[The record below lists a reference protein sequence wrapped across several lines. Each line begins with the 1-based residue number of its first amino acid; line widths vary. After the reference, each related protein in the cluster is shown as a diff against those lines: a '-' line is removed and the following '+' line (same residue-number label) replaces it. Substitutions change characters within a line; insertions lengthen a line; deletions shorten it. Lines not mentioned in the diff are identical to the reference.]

1 MGVNVKVRPEVLD
14 EPVNGYNSYWN
25 AAFNY
30 TRFVFQRQDRVISSV
45 SNDGGFMQLNLSSP
59 PPASSGTVT
68 VYYQNSAGTISGT
81 ATVTSISGS
90 DVTIDVAYLSS
101 FSGFVNFTNV
111 IIDWKVEVIIDKWNG
126 SSYVPITDG
135 VTAIFKNLPNA
146 LVPADLTEFLRPEL
160 SNDYSYTATG
170 LNFTD
175 PYNAI
180 QYRVRY
186 RENFFGATPGSYLIV
201 QDSTGVTDVDFFAV
215 NAALQV
221 GDALAPNMAK
231 YLMIDDAA
239 CDGLFLSSFD
249 EPTFWLGYAFD
260 LSYLTGTDADAITA
274 IQLWYDA
281 NGTHVDST
289 ALGTLTDT
297 AGKIGRIGVNRGTVT
312 SNDYSFTAI
321 RLTESVF
328 PFGGISETKMMR
340 VKTACENPIALV
352 WKNKLGGW
360 DYWVFSKKHVKGITV
375 GNGSI
380 FEPYIEDLSSN
391 FAKEIV
397 LNKTATS
404 VITLGAGG
412 LDANDV
418 NGLIGLPQ
426 SIAAYMINPDGT
438 VISRVTVQ
446 GGTWN
451 VFETRKSLYELQ
463 FSLILPSE
471 YIQSE

>member
-1 MGVNVKVRPEVLD
+1 MGVNVKVRPEA
-14 EPVNGYNSYWN
+14 ENQPISGYTSYWN
-25 AAFNY
+25 AVFNW
-30 TRFVFQRQDRVISSV
+30 TRFVFQRQDRVITSV
-45 SNDGGFMQLNLSSP
+45 SDDGGFMQLNLSTP
-59 PPASSGTVT
+59 PPATSGTVK
-68 VYYQNSAGTISGT
+68 VYYQNNAGTISGE
-81 ATVTSISGS
+81 ATVVTIVGS
-90 DVTIDVAYLSS
+90 AVTIDVAYSSS

-111 IIDWKVEVIIDKWNG
+111 IKNWRTEVIIDKWNG

-160 SNDYSYTATG
+160 SNTYSYTGTG

-231 YLMIDDAA
+231 YLMVDDANS
-239 CDGLFLSSFD
+239 GKFLSGFV
-249 EPTFWLGYAFD
+249 EPTYFIGYPFD
-260 LSYLTGTDADAITA
+260 LSFAYPLGAGALTWT
-274 IQLWYDA
+274 QRWYDA
-281 NGTHVDST
+281 NKSQIDSASQG
-289 ALGTLTDT
+289 ALTNQ
-297 AGKIGRIGVNRGTVT
+297 AGYISRLRANAATQT
-312 SNDYSFTAI
+312 SLDYDYTSI
-321 RLTESVF
+321 ELRESSGLFALV
-328 PFGGISETKMMR
+328 SEVKFIKA
-340 VKTACENPIALV
+340 KTACENPIALV

-360 DYWVFSKKHVKGITV
+360 DYWVFSKKHSRSTTV
-375 GNGSI
+375 GNGPV
-380 FEPYIEDLSSN
+380 FEPYLEDLSTAT
-391 FAKEIV
+391 AKEIV
-397 LNKTATS
+397 LSKTAAS
-404 VITLGAGG
+404 IITLGAGG

-418 NGLIGLPQ
+418 DGLVGLPQ
-426 SIAAYMINPDGT
+426 SIAAYMLNSNGT

-463 FSLILPSE
+463 FNLILPSE